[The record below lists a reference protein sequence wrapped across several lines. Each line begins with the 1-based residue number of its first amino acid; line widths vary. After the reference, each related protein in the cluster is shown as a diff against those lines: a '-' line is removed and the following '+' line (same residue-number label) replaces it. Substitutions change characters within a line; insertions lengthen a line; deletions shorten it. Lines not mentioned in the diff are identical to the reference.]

1 LKVAVDA
8 LFCRGEGIDS
18 FSEKNYGGRVGGAAF
33 KKATIPHD
41 YLKYNI
47 GQWQM
52 QRYILKFLSIRYR
65 PRVLAGNAG
74 VFAGTVFEKA
84 PIFLIKDLPK
94 HLDK

>member
-1 LKVAVDA
+1 
-8 LFCRGEGIDS
+8 
-18 FSEKNYGGRVGGAAF
+18 
-33 KKATIPHD
+33 
-41 YLKYNI
+41 
-47 GQWQM
+47 M